1 MGIIRWLSRN
11 LGSLLLAFIL
21 AVVVWVSAVV
31 AANPNQT
38 RVYPRPVTLE
48 VIGKDSNLYMSSNLP
63 ATVSVTIEAPQ
74 SIWTQLTNNPD
85 LVKAW
90 IDLSG
95 LTSGDYEVPV
105 KVSVNANPARWQ
117 VQPKTVQVSLE
128 PLVSKA
134 MPVQLEV
141 TGDLPLGYKRG
152 TPTLSPSQ
160 VTVSGPQNL
169 VNLVHEIHATL
180 DISGARETRQL
191 SVPVEARD
199 QNGDIISGLTITPK
213 SVSVI
218 QPITLEN
225 SYKDVVVK
233 VVTQGE
239 LANGYRLTNISVTPP
254 TVTVYSAKPEIINQL
269 PGYVETKPINI
280 AGLSDDTEVRTD
292 LNLPAEVSLVG
303 VQSVLVQISV
313 AAIEGSLTIS
323 VPVESMGLPPD
334 LSAAIS
340 PASVDVIVSGPLPVL
355 DAISPAS
362 FRAVVDL
369 TGLEAGTYQL
379 NPKMDLVPDQVS
391 VQSFLPETVE
401 VTISTAPTPTPMP
414 TGQAPVSSTP
424 TARLPTPTPTKTQ

>member
-1 MGIIRWLSRN
+1 MGVIRWLGRN

-31 AANPNQT
+31 AANPNE
-38 RVYPRPVTLE
+38 RRIYPRPITLDI
-48 VIGKDSNLYMSSNLP
+48 IGKDSNLYLSGNMP
-63 ATVSVTIEAPQ
+63 TTVSVTIEAPQ
-74 SIWTQLTNNPD
+74 SIWTQLTNQPD

-90 IDLSG
+90 IDLTG
-95 LTSGDYEVPV
+95 LGAGDYNVPV
-105 KVSVNANPARWQ
+105 KVRVDAKPVRWE
-117 VQPKTVQVSLE
+117 VQPQNVQVTLE
-128 PLVSKA
+128 PLVSKTL
-134 MPVQLEV
+134 PVQLEV
-141 TGDLPLGYKRG
+141 TGDLPVGYKRG
-152 TPTLSPSQ
+152 TPTLTPSQ

-169 VNLVHEIHATL
+169 VRQISEIHAAL
-180 DISGARETRQL
+180 DISGARETRQVTIPL
-191 SVPVEARD
+191 EARD
-199 QNGDIISGLTITPK
+199 QNGDAISGLTITPK
-213 SVSVI
+213 SISVT

-239 LANGYRLTNISVTPP
+239 LASGYRLTNISVTPP

-292 LNLPAEVSLVG
+292 LNLPGEVSLVG

-323 VPVESMGLPPD
+323 VPVENMGLPPN
-334 LSAAIS
+334 LTAAIS
-340 PASVDVIVSGPLPVL
+340 PATVDVIVSGPLPVL
-355 DAISPAS
+355 DTLTTAS

-401 VTISTAPTPTPMP
+401 VTITTAPTPTP
-414 TGQAPVSSTP
+414 TGQAPPTPAPP
-424 TARLPTPTPTKTQ
+424 TAHLPTLAPTKTQ

>member
-1 MGIIRWLSRN
+1 MGIIRWLGHN

-31 AANPNQT
+31 AADPNQQCAS
-38 RVYPRPVTLE
+38 PRNVPLD
-48 VIGKDSNLYMSSNLP
+48 VIGKDSNLFLSGTLP
-63 ATVSVTIEAPQ
+63 STVSVTIEAPR
-74 SIWTQLTNNPD
+74 SICTKLSNDPE

-95 LTSGDYEVPV
+95 LSAAAYNVPV
-105 KVSVNANPARWQ
+105 KASVNAGPARWQ
-117 VQPKTVQVSLE
+117 VQPQTIQVALE
-128 PLVSKA
+128 PLVSKTL
-134 MPVQLEV
+134 PVQLEV
-141 TGDLPLGYKRG
+141 IGILPVGYKRG

-160 VTVSGPQNL
+160 VTVSGPQSL
-169 VNLVHEIHATL
+169 VSQVKEIHAAL
-180 DISGARETRQL
+180 DITGDRETRQVT
-191 SVPVEARD
+191 VPLEARD
-199 QNGDIISGLTITPK
+199 QNGDTIGGLTITPK
-213 SVSVI
+213 SVSVT

-239 LANGYRLTNISVTPP
+239 LASGYRLTNISVTPP
-254 TVTVYSAKPEIINQL
+254 TVTVYSAKPETINQL

-280 AGLSDDTEVRTD
+280 AGLSDDTEVRTE
-292 LNLPAEVSLVG
+292 LNLPKEVSLVG

-323 VPVESMGLPPD
+323 VPVETMGLPPD

-340 PASVDVIVSGPLPVL
+340 PATVDVIVSGPLPVL
-355 DAISPAS
+355 DTLTPAS

-369 TGLEAGTYQL
+369 TGLEVGIYQI

-401 VTISTAPTPTPMP
+401 VTITTAPTPTP
-414 TGQAPVSSTP
+414 TGQAPVTP
-424 TARLPTPTPTKTQ
+424 APPVANLPTPAPTKAQ

>member
-1 MGIIRWLSRN
+1 MGIIRWLGRN

-31 AANPNQT
+31 AANPNE
-38 RVYPRPVTLE
+38 RRIYPRPVPLDI
-48 VIGKDSNLYMSSNLP
+48 IGKDSNLFLSSTVP
-63 ATVSVTIEAPQ
+63 ATVNVTIEAPQ
-74 SIWTQLTNNPD
+74 SIWTQLTNQPD

-90 IDLSG
+90 IDLTG
-95 LTSGDYEVPV
+95 LGAGDYNVPV
-105 KVSVNANPARWQ
+105 KVRVDAKPVRWE
-117 VQPKTVQVSLE
+117 VQPQNVQITLE
-128 PLVSKA
+128 TLVSKTL
-134 MPVQLEV
+134 PVQLEV
-141 TGDLPLGYKRG
+141 TGDLPVGYKRG

-169 VNLVHEIHATL
+169 VSQVSEIHAGL
-180 DISGARETRQL
+180 DITGARETRQL
-191 SVPVEARD
+191 SVPLDARD
-199 QNGDIISGLTITPK
+199 QNGDAINGLTITPK
-213 SVSVI
+213 SVSI
-218 QPITLEN
+218 TQPITLEN

-239 LANGYRLTNISVTPP
+239 LASGYRLTNISVTPP

-323 VPVESMGLPPD
+323 VPVETMGLPPD
-334 LSAAIS
+334 LTAAIS

-362 FRAVVDL
+362 FRAVIDL
-369 TGLEAGTYQL
+369 TGLEIGTYQL

-401 VTISTAPTPTPMP
+401 VTIATAPTPTP
-414 TGQAPVSSTP
+414 TGQAAATPVPP
-424 TARLPTPTPTKTQ
+424 TAHLPTLSPTKVQ

>member
-1 MGIIRWLSRN
+1 L
-11 LGSLLLAFIL
+11 
-21 AVVVWVSAVV
+21 
-31 AANPNQT
+31 PN
-38 RVYPRPVTLE
+38 
-48 VIGKDSNLYMSSNLP
+48 
-63 ATVSVTIEAPQ
+63 TVSVTIEAPQ
-74 SIWTQLTNNPD
+74 TIWTQLTNQPD

-95 LTSGDYEVPV
+95 LGAGDYNVPV
-105 KVSVNANPARWQ
+105 RVSVAANPVRWQ
-117 VQPKTVQVSLE
+117 VQPQNIQVTLE
-128 PLVSKA
+128 PLISKTL
-134 MPVQLEV
+134 PVQLEV
-141 TGDLPLGYKRG
+141 TGDLPVGYKRS

-160 VTVSGPQNL
+160 VTISGPQNL
-169 VNLVHEIHATL
+169 VSQVSVIHATL
-180 DISGARETRQL
+180 DITSARETRQIT
-191 SVPVEARD
+191 VPLEARD

-213 SVSVI
+213 SISVT

-239 LANGYRLTNISVTPP
+239 LASGYRLTNISVSPP

-280 AGLSDDTEVRTD
+280 ARLSDDVEVRTE
-292 LNLPAEVSLVG
+292 LNLPADVSLVG

-323 VPVESMGLPPD
+323 VPVENLGLPPN
-334 LSAAIS
+334 LTAAIS
-340 PASVDVIVSGPLPVL
+340 PPTVDVIVSGPLPVL
-355 DAISPAS
+355 DTLSPAS

-379 NPKMDLVPDQVS
+379 DPKMDLVPDQVS

-401 VTISTAPTPTPMP
+401 VTISTAPTPTP
-414 TGQAPVSSTP
+414 TGQAPATPAPP
-424 TARLPTPTPTKTQ
+424 TAHLPTPIPTKNQ